1 MVICLNLLFLSI
13 YIKHTLNK
21 KKKILICSEFF
32 YPDIGG
38 AQEIAERIALL
49 NSDYHEVHILTSFH
63 PDRKKLQKKYYIHDF
78 KISGNY
84 VKGIKGEKKKVLS
97 FLNQEF
103 FDQIIFYAAQQWT
116 FDIFLLNDSLLNTK
130 SRFFLIPCG
139 FSKLKFPNYYFYF
152 KKIMKLS
159 KKFENIIFHS
169 NLGNDYK
176 YLHKKLSSSQI
187 CIIKNGYKTN
197 KINKK
202 IDINNHYKIDKNS
215 KIIPYIANFNYL
227 KGQIRLLRILNKIK
241 TQKPVSLIFYS
252 KSNFY
257 DKFLYYR
264 LFLFYK
270 KFLFNNKMI
279 NIKIH
284 FDAPRI
290 FIENT
295 LKKSSIFL
303 FCSRVEYSPLVIFEA
318 IQYNI
323 PIVSFDV
330 GDLNEV
336 VKKNK
341 FGFVVNNEKD
351 FIIYSNKLLSDNR
364 LFNNIKDNIQK
375 KKYLYNWSNITKK
388 YISIFK

>member
-1 MVICLNLLFLSI
+1 MSLQN
-13 YIKHTLNK
+13 
-21 KKKILICSEFF
+21 KKILVCAEYFE
-32 YPDIGG
+32 PDIGG
-38 AQEIAERIALL
+38 AQEIAKRIALTQKK
-49 NSDYHEVHILTSFH
+49 NNQVHILTTFH
-63 PDRKKLQKKYYIHDF
+63 PERSKYNDNF
-78 KISGNY
+78 KINHFKVTGNY
-84 VKGIKGEKKKVLS
+84 VNGLKGEVKKVLV
-97 FLNQEF
+97 FLKKNK
-103 FDQIIFYAAQQWT
+103 FDIVIFYAAQQWT
-116 FDIFLLNDSLLNTK
+116 FDIFLLNESLLNTK

-152 KKIMKLS
+152 KKIMKFS
-159 KKFENIIFHS
+159 KKFEKIIFHS

-176 YLHKKLSSSQI
+176 YLHKKLNSSQI
-187 CIIKNGYKTN
+187 CIIKNGYKAY
-197 KINKK
+197 KINKQ
-202 IDINNHYKIDKNS
+202 IDINNYYKIDKNS

-241 TQKPVSLIFYS
+241 TQKPISLIFYS

-270 KFLFNNKMI
+270 KFIFNNKMI
-279 NIKIH
+279 NINIH
-284 FDAPRI
+284 FDAPRV